1 MYVHLSSKSK
11 QVPRGLL
18 LENYLGKCVFIGI
31 GKSNCKRSDYFSQS
45 TGVGVTMIRLAGI
58 APLPPLNGVLV
69 GKIMLQNLPS
79 AVVVHALDPQKL
91 DVILDMCSAP
101 GGKTSHIA
109 SLIDNDGLVIACE
122 KGKKKMEQAK
132 VFFRS
137 MNATCIVPIATDS
150 TKLLLT
156 DTRSTTLS
164 PKEIIEEAEANSEN
178 KDVFLKIKGFYPE
191 SFDRILLDPP
201 CSALGL
207 RPKLQVDI
215 KSTDELLKHS
225 EYQQHFVRCAV
236 PLLKAGGTMTYSTCT
251 INASENE
258 EIVNFILTQFPC
270 MKLVP
275 ISNDLPGV
283 PALPGF
289 GLTEQQCKMI
299 RRFDPCDRDTDSM
312 GFFIAKFQKET
323 L

>member
-1 MYVHLSSKSK
+1 
-11 QVPRGLL
+11 
-18 LENYLGKCVFIGI
+18 
-31 GKSNCKRSDYFSQS
+31 
-45 TGVGVTMIRLAGI
+45 MIKLAGI
-58 APLPPLNGVLV
+58 SQLPPLNGVLV
-69 GKIMLQNLPS
+69 EKIMLQNLPS
-79 AVVVHALDPQKL
+79 AVVVHALDPQKK

-101 GGKTSHIA
+101 GGKTSHVA
-109 SLIDNDGLVIACE
+109 SYIGNDGLVIACE
-122 KGKKKMEQAK
+122 KGRKKMEQARAL
-132 VFFRS
+132 FRS
-137 MNATCIVPIATDS
+137 MGATCIVPIATDS

-156 DTRSTTLS
+156 DERSTRLS
-164 PKEIIEEAEANSEN
+164 PKEIIEAAEANSEN
-178 KDVFLKIKGFYPE
+178 KDGFLKVKGFYPK

-215 KSTDELLKHS
+215 KTADELLKHS

-236 PLLKAGGTMTYSTCT
+236 PLLKEGGTMTYSTCT

-258 EIVNFILTQFPC
+258 EIVMFILNQFPC

-283 PALPGF
+283 PALTGF
-289 GLTEQQCKMI
+289 GLSEQQRKMI
-299 RRFDPCDRDTDSM
+299 RRFDPCDKDIDSM
-312 GFFIAKFQKET
+312 GFFVAKFQKEV